1 MKQKKR
7 LEALQSLTRDEPE
20 TCRPWILRL
29 RLKKLLNKITWLDS
43 WRSTSRTWP
52 SHVGE
57 RVSKQNCVLVLITHR
72 KQCVGVKKSRWRLL
86 RTILRRRGQFFDIH
100 FQTSRC
106 LMQRSL
112 PPWRRSSEMR
122 TSKKGLSGRAEDSK
136 KNDRFLCGRQIAFM
150 IYEHFRVTGSHVALL
165 DYSDLFGRTLHGDD
179 VQGFDTR
186 WDEALLSI
194 QRVPSDDFLE
204 SLKKCANV
212 GLIKSK
218 PYWHNMNK
226 ILDNITHN
234 RTTRNWRPWCQK
246 NLRPAMKES
255 RQEHQRNAKGNQ
267 SALMGSKESA
277 INGKQKDS
285 AQEETLVVFAT
296 MRTNVENHRAH
307 PSCSRTADKVRWEK
321 FFERK
326 VS

>member
-136 KNDRFLCGRQIAFM
+136 KWPIPLRKTDRFYDLRTFPGNWQSCGSSRLLWSIRKNFTWRRRSRIWYQMGRSFIINPTGTLGRFSGKLEKMRKRGSDQIKTVLA
-150 IYEHFRVTGSHVALL
+150 
-165 DYSDLFGRTLHGDD
+165 
-179 VQGFDTR
+179 
-186 WDEALLSI
+186 
-194 QRVPSDDFLE
+194 
-204 SLKKCANV
+204 
-212 GLIKSK
+212 
-218 PYWHNMNK
+218 
-226 ILDNITHN
+226 
-234 RTTRNWRPWCQK
+234 
-246 NLRPAMKES
+246 
-255 RQEHQRNAKGNQ
+255 
-267 SALMGSKESA
+267 
-277 INGKQKDS
+277 
-285 AQEETLVVFAT
+285 
-296 MRTNVENHRAH
+296 
-307 PSCSRTADKVRWEK
+307 
-321 FFERK
+321 
-326 VS
+326 